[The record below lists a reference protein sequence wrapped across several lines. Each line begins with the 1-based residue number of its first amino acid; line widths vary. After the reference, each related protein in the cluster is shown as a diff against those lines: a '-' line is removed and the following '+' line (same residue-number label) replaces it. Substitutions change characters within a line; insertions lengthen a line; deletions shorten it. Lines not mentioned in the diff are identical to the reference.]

1 MRNSFCIFFLLWV
14 TLDVFSGEKCLFTI
28 DSDFIVTDTI
38 SKSLSDTSR
47 IFSLSDVVVK
57 GSNII
62 TKSDRLILI
71 PTSNMQKASSSA
83 WDLLSKIKL
92 PGVIVDR
99 QNKNATTINGSNIL
113 FKINNIDATIAD
125 FLTIIPSDVKK
136 IEFFNKLGARY
147 NDSNISVI
155 INIVTKRHTSGGQ
168 FGLYEDAALTTMSL
182 YNSAYVKFNKANS
195 LFSLSYNSKYRDY
208 SNSYTD
214 TYLENEDVE
223 ISRKG
228 VESPYGY
235 FLQNIDAAYNY
246 YKNNFTFNIKFN
258 YSTNR
263 NTNQNC
269 SQEIFDKK
277 SLIGN
282 SFRSPKDKSH
292 SPAIDLFSEYKISS
306 KQSLLFNMVGKI
318 LQTNYDYSYTENV
331 NENNSHFEYGV
342 EGKRKSLITEIMHT
356 YSLKNLSWDSGLR
369 YKYSDTHNLYS
380 YDITNDFD
388 SKDQNLYA
396 YTQFSGNVKN
406 IYYMGGIGINWVS
419 FKEGGNSFNK
429 VLYRPLGRI
438 KYMPLDNFSMSYQFS
453 MQPTIPSLSTLS
465 GITKNLNR
473 YEFETGNSALHPYD
487 NIKHKLSLS
496 WNPNRWYISLNYNI
510 ESAKNLFA
518 PGIYCQNGK
527 LGYQHINFD
536 SKTVSKIDFYT
547 SFDIIKDMLFI
558 DGYISYNYY
567 KFRIEDE
574 TFSLT
579 DYTYGGKIV
588 FYLKNFSANISF
600 NHNPKELFGMKSFY
614 GESTGSVDCSYKY
627 KRMTFSLGVWN
638 PFKKYVQSSGFEYA
652 RNGLYK
658 TEYFRIKDNANMITL
673 GVSYDINWGKSYK
686 ARNKRL
692 NNSDNIDGI
701 VK

>member
-1 MRNSFCIFFLLWV
+1 
-14 TLDVFSGEKCLFTI
+14 
-28 DSDFIVTDTI
+28 
-38 SKSLSDTSR
+38 
-47 IFSLSDVVVK
+47 
-57 GSNII
+57 
-62 TKSDRLILI
+62 
-71 PTSNMQKASSSA
+71 
-83 WDLLSKIKL
+83 
-92 PGVIVDR
+92 
-99 QNKNATTINGSNIL
+99 
-113 FKINNIDATIAD
+113 
-125 FLTIIPSDVKK
+125 
-136 IEFFNKLGARY
+136 
-147 NDSNISVI
+147 
-155 INIVTKRHTSGGQ
+155 
-168 FGLYEDAALTTMSL
+168 
-182 YNSAYVKFNKANS
+182 
-195 LFSLSYNSKYRDY
+195 
-208 SNSYTD
+208 
-214 TYLENEDVE
+214 
-223 ISRKG
+223 
-228 VESPYGY
+228 
-235 FLQNIDAAYNY
+235 
-246 YKNNFTFNIKFN
+246 
-258 YSTNR
+258 
-263 NTNQNC
+263 
-269 SQEIFDKK
+269 
-277 SLIGN
+277 
-282 SFRSPKDKSH
+282 
-292 SPAIDLFSEYKISS
+292 
-306 KQSLLFNMVGKI
+306 MVGKI

-331 NENNSHFEYGV
+331 NENNSYFEYGV

-380 YDITNDFD
+380 YDIINDFD

-419 FKEGGNSFNK
+419 FKEGGNSFYK

-465 GITKNLNR
+465 GITKSLNR

-627 KRMTFSLGVWN
+627 KRMTFSLGIWN

-652 RNGLYK
+652 RNDLYK
-658 TEYFRIKDNANMITL
+658 TEHFRIKDNANMITL
-673 GVSYDINWGKSYK
+673 GVAYDINWGKSYK